1 MLSSFGGSH
10 KKFELPPVDS
20 RWSIQLMRC
29 GPSPALQEIARAAP
43 WWVLCYDI
51 VHAADKDLLSFE
63 VQIGSEF
70 LAFLVN
76 LVREAETEASHATA
90 ASRRVAEK
98 GAAGAALK
106 RTAWEMLT
114 RWERLEPTKHRP
126 PLPETVFE
134 ELGFSTLRLDS
145 AGFCAASFSAP
156 ADALMTEYQSSS
168 DGGLLR
174 SAGNMLRKRGPA
186 AFVRGWTANF
196 CRHPCLMKPK
206 VTRGSAF

>member
-29 GPSPALQEIARAAP
+29 GPSPALQ
-43 WWVLCYDI
+43 
-51 VHAADKDLLSFE
+51 
-63 VQIGSEF
+63 
-70 LAFLVN
+70 
-76 LVREAETEASHATA
+76 
-90 ASRRVAEK
+90 
-98 GAAGAALK
+98 
-106 RTAWEMLT
+106 
-114 RWERLEPTKHRP
+114 
-126 PLPETVFE
+126 
-134 ELGFSTLRLDS
+134 

>member
-1 MLSSFGGSH
+1 ML
-10 KKFELPPVDS
+10 
-20 RWSIQLMRC
+20 C
-29 GPSPALQEIARAAP
+29 GRDLDLKIKVTKRADAYP
-43 WWVLCYDI
+43 RRQCVLLSQAVAQDCGFIPGCRKLDI
-51 VHAADKDLLSFE
+51 V
-63 VQIGSEF
+63 
-70 LAFLVN
+70 
-76 LVREAETEASHATA
+76 HATA